1 MEIGLWQ
8 VLLITAYAVI
18 AMFDNLNLKLELGKP
33 LVAGCVTGIIMGD
46 MTTGL
51 AVGATLQLLI
61 LGVGGFGGAI
71 IPDYTTA
78 ALIATPLAIITGKD
92 MQFAIGLGVP
102 IGLLMSQL
110 DILVRLINIIFL
122 KRAEKAAENEEYNKI
137 NLYAHLGMISWGLSR
152 GVPVFLGLYF
162 GVDFVTGIL
171 EYSPE
176 WLLNGLKAASGILPA
191 VGVAILLRYLPV
203 KKFFSY
209 LILGFVL
216 AAYLNL
222 PMLGIALLGIAL
234 AIVFYQNS
242 YRGEIERSVVY
253 TNNSNVVGVDEDE

>member
-1 MEIGLWQ
+1 MEMEISLWQ
-8 VLLITAYAVI
+8 ISLITIYAII

-33 LVAGCVTGIIMGD
+33 LMAGCVAGIIMGD
-46 MTTGL
+46 ITTGL

-71 IPDYTTA
+71 VPDYTTA
-78 ALIATPLAIITGKD
+78 ALISTPLAIVSGKD

-102 IGLLMSQL
+102 IGLIMSQM
-110 DILVRLINIIFL
+110 DILVRLINIFFL
-122 KRAEKAAENEEYNKI
+122 KRAEKAAEREEYNKI
-137 NLYAHLGMISWGLSR
+137 NLYAHIGMIFWAISR
-152 GVPVFLGLYF
+152 GLPVFLALYF

-176 WLLNGLKAASGILPA
+176 WLLNGLKVASGILPA

-203 KKFFSY
+203 KKFFPY
-209 LILGFVL
+209 LIVGFVL
-216 AAYLNL
+216 AAYFSL

-234 AIVFYQNS
+234 AIIFYQNS
-242 YRGEIERSVVY
+242 NKIQLEEKRAQAIGL
-253 TNNSNVVGVDEDE
+253 GDDEDE